1 MDREARDRLA
11 DGVLRALER
20 AVPGSTAAL
29 RGSLAAGTADPYS
42 DIDVLWIV
50 PDDRFGDAVETVAAA
65 LSVVAPLESLRFD
78 PEFQRSDR
86 RRLVFARFEGV
97 PLFWRLDLDI
107 RARSIAHDEA
117 YDRENPYA
125 RGSDW
130 SRTESALMNVVA
142 AIKAHHRQDDATAM
156 QLLRRGYER
165 VGIRP
170 QRERL
175 QDRLRE
181 LTEGIA
187 ALDPAMQP
195 LAQCIFPL
203 IGEAFPP

>member
-1 MDREARDRLA
+1 
-11 DGVLRALER
+11 
-20 AVPGSTAAL
+20 
-29 RGSLAAGTADPYS
+29 
-42 DIDVLWIV
+42 
-50 PDDRFGDAVETVAAA
+50 
-65 LSVVAPLESLRFD
+65 
-78 PEFQRSDR
+78 
-86 RRLVFARFEGV
+86 
-97 PLFWRLDLDI
+97 
-107 RARSIAHDEA
+107 
-117 YDRENPYA
+117 
-125 RGSDW
+125 
-130 SRTESALMNVVA
+130 MNVVA